1 MQNAGSLVVLGS
13 INADHILNLQSFPSP
28 GETVTGNHYQVAF
41 GGKGA
46 NQAVAA
52 GRSGAN
58 IAFIACTGD
67 DSIGESVR
75 QQLATDNIDISPVS
89 VIKGEST
96 GVALIFV
103 NGEGEN
109 VIGIHAG
116 ANAALSPALVE
127 AQRERIANASALLMQ
142 LESPL
147 ESVMAAAKIAHQ
159 NKTIVALNPAPA
171 RELPDELLALV
182 DIITPNETEA
192 EKLTGIRVENDEDA
206 AKAAQVLHEKG
217 IRTVLITLGSRG
229 VWASVNGEGQRV
241 PGFRVQAVDT
251 IAAGDTFNG
260 ALITALLEEKPLP
273 EAIRFAHAAAA
284 ITAKVEAAIKELNY
298 APSALARSLKLN
310 QTHTIGMLITAST
323 NPFYSELVRGVE
335 RSCFE
340 RGYSL
345 VLCNT
350 EGDEQR
356 MNRNLETLMQK
367 RVDGLLLLCTET
379 HQPSR
384 EIMQRYPTVPTVMM
398 DWAPFDGD
406 SDLIQDNSL
415 LGGDLATQYLIDK
428 GHTRIA
434 CITGPLDKTPARLRL
449 EGYRAA
455 MKRAGLNIPDGY
467 EVTGDFEFNGGF
479 DAMRQLLSHPLR
491 PQAVFTGNDAMAV
504 GVYQALYQ
512 AELQVPQDIAVIGY
526 DDIELA
532 SFMTPPLTT
541 IHQPKDEL
549 GELAI
554 DVLIHRITQPTLQQQ
569 RLQLTPIL
577 MERGS
582 A

>member
-1 MQNAGSLVVLGS
+1 MATMKDVARLAGVSTSTVSHV
-13 INADHILNLQSFPSP
+13 INKDRF
-28 GETVTGNHYQVAF
+28 
-41 GGKGA
+41 
-46 NQAVAA
+46 
-52 GRSGAN
+52 
-58 IAFIACTGD
+58 
-67 DSIGESVR
+67 
-75 QQLATDNIDISPVS
+75 VS
-89 VIKGEST
+89 E
-96 GVALIFV
+96 
-103 NGEGEN
+103 
-109 VIGIHAG
+109 
-116 ANAALSPALVE
+116 
-127 AQRERIANASALLMQ
+127 
-142 LESPL
+142 
-147 ESVMAAAKIAHQ
+147 
-159 NKTIVALNPAPA
+159 
-171 RELPDELLALV
+171 
-182 DIITPNETEA
+182 
-192 EKLTGIRVENDEDA
+192 
-206 AKAAQVLHEKG
+206 
-217 IRTVLITLGSRG
+217 
-229 VWASVNGEGQRV
+229 
-241 PGFRVQAVDT
+241 
-251 IAAGDTFNG
+251 
-260 ALITALLEEKPLP
+260 
-273 EAIRFAHAAAA
+273 A

-549 GELAI
+549 GESRILLKPQGGI
-554 DVLIHRITQPTLQQQ
+554 GLLTVKLDDPTGYGRITRENGKVTGIVEHKDATDEQRQIQEINTGILIANGADMKRWLAKLTNNNAQGEYYITDIIALAYQEGREIVAVHPQRLSEVEGVNN
-569 RLQLTPIL
+569 RLQLSRL
-577 MERGS
+577 ERVYQSEQAEKLLLAGVMLRDPARFDLRGTLTHGRDVEIDTNVIIEGNVTLGHRVKIGAGCVIKNS
-582 A
+582 VIGDDCEISPYTVVE